1 MRALGILA
9 VVSVVTTSCW
19 APTSAATTFPTNA
32 TVASTESSSSQ
43 SNVGS
48 NSTTTV
54 ASATSMPSTTFAP
67 GGEAT
72 TSTTSSIYESSSTS
86 TKSESSSQSGSTATE
101 ASTASTET
109 TTSPEETTPTV
120 IPSSNNVS
128 SPDTTTRLASD
139 DACIEATIPNVM
151 NIGECLGEDL
161 DLCSGEK
168 IAGQAFMSLVRCT
181 AKVTFE
187 NMSPINSLI
196 ALRDV
201 FTTIIY
207 RVSPRGAAI
216 LQNMNFKPDGS
227 DLNNNIC
234 KKPIKLGFPNS
245 MGKCLGEMYKLCNE
259 GDMVD
264 VSYATSFVA
273 AVTCGF
279 TEFATTTPIDKFRG
293 VVCDILMGSKAVFGK
308 IPFVGSG
315 TYELAKIIFC

>member
-1 MRALGILA
+1 
-9 VVSVVTTSCW
+9 
-19 APTSAATTFPTNA
+19 
-32 TVASTESSSSQ
+32 
-43 SNVGS
+43 
-48 NSTTTV
+48 
-54 ASATSMPSTTFAP
+54 
-67 GGEAT
+67 
-72 TSTTSSIYESSSTS
+72 
-86 TKSESSSQSGSTATE
+86 
-101 ASTASTET
+101 
-109 TTSPEETTPTV
+109 
-120 IPSSNNVS
+120 
-128 SPDTTTRLASD
+128 
-139 DACIEATIPNVM
+139 M

-273 AVTCGF
+273 AITCGF

>member
-19 APTSAATTFPTNA
+19 APTSAVTMFPTNA
-32 TVASTESSSSQ
+32 TVASTENSTSL
-43 SNVGS
+43 SNVD
-48 NSTTTV
+48 STTTV
-54 ASATSMPSTTFAP
+54 ASTTSMPSTTFAP
-67 GGEAT
+67 E
-72 TSTTSSIYESSSTS
+72 
-86 TKSESSSQSGSTATE
+86 GSTATE
-101 ASTASTET
+101 ATNASAET

-120 IPSSNNVS
+120 TPSSNNVS

-139 DACIEATIPNVM
+139 DVCIEATIPNVM